1 MAKRI
6 EEADKVYIEN
16 NCKYKTDSEIAK
28 HIGCSVKT
36 VERYRKSIGMMKNA
50 TKDPVVIVEG
60 RKENYNRDIFDFH
73 VRSFET
79 SPRGGR
85 IKKQLPPDEW
95 TLFAEEWANYKIQL
109 EDLTHTEQNTVEQL
123 IFLKLRI
130 DKNQKDYY
138 EAMRIRDSIMAENE
152 IVDIKDLDLS
162 DPKQAELYQK
172 VFNSSIRATD
182 LNKEYKDLLEKST
195 KLNETLN
202 ATRRQREEK
211 GKVGGDTFF
220 SLCKKFESM
229 QTREKEGRMAELLR
243 ISMEKKKDGMRN
255 AIEFMDGEL
264 APQLMDS
271 ETIAKVRDQQ

>member
-1 MAKRI
+1 MI
-6 EEADKVYIEN
+6 EQ
-16 NCKYKTDSEIAK
+16 
-28 HIGCSVKT
+28 
-36 VERYRKSIGMMKNA
+36 RK
-50 TKDPVVIVEG
+50 D
-60 RKENYNRDIFDFH
+60 YQNRDIFDFH

-79 SPRGGR
+79 SPRGSR
-85 IKKQLPPDEW
+85 IKKQLPEEDW
-95 TLFAEEWANYKIQL
+95 ILFSEEWANYKIQL

-138 EAMRIRDSIMAENE
+138 DAMRIRDSLMANND
-152 IVDIKDLDLS
+152 IVDVKDLDLS

-172 VFNSSIRATD
+172 IFNASMRATD

-243 ISMEKKKDGMRN
+243 LSMEKKQDSMRN
-255 AIEFMDGEL
+255 AIEYMDGEL
-264 APQLMDS
+264 APQLLDS
-271 ETIAKVRDQQ
+271 ETVKKTREQQ